1 MMRKGNWKILER
13 WMDDKDEREVKL
25 GSVIKEPRQNG
36 NIFVCRKFLEFSGK
50 IFNNQHFGFPVSNN
64 IRLDRLDTVKPK
76 ETRTDVLQIDIQ
88 RAYKKQFMILLDKEE
103 AYVLSSGVEIDKDIS
118 NKIDYAKNEIAKN
131 MI

>member
-1 MMRKGNWKILER
+1 MMRQSNWKTLER
-13 WMDDKDEREVKL
+13 WMDDKDKREVKL
-25 GSVIKEPRQNG
+25 GNVIKEPKQNG

-50 IFNNQHFGFPVSNN
+50 IFDNQHFGFPVYNN
-64 IRLDRLDTVKPK
+64 IKLDRLDTVKPK
-76 ETRTDVLQIDIQ
+76 ETRTDVLIIDIQ
-88 RAYKKQFMILLDKEE
+88 RAYHKQFMILLGRGG